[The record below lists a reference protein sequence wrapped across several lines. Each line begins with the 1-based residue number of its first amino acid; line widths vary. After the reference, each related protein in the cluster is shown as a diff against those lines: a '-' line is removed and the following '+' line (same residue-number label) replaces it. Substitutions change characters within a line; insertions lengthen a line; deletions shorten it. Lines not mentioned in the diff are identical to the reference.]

1 MRFSARTNLLWT
13 IAMKKILLGTMA
25 AALALTFAASAD
37 AATAKVRVSDNIKAA
52 CKDQAAKKFS
62 AIHFMKRREFAN
74 ECMARHA
81 KANTATHTATKKPL
95 TTPTTTGQ
103 APKQ

>member
-1 MRFSARTNLLWT
+1 
-13 IAMKKILLGTMA
+13 MKKILLGTLAAVMA
-25 AALALTFAASAD
+25 LSFAVSAD
-37 AATAKVRVSDNIKAA
+37 AATAKVRVSDSVKAA

-81 KANTATHTATKKPL
+81 KANNATRAVAKKPA

-103 APKQ
+103 SPKQ